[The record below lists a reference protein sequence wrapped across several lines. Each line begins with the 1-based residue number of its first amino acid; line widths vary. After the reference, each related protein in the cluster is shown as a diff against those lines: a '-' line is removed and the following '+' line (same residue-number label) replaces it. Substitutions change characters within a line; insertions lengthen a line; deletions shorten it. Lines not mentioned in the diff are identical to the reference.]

1 MGEVAGIAQ
10 MVEETLAGVLPPALA
25 GADPLV
31 RLSDRADYQSS
42 VALAARP
49 AGGTS
54 PRELAASIAARLPGA
69 VVSGPG
75 FLNLTVPD
83 ELIWSR
89 IALRVADPR
98 LGVGTP
104 LAGSRTVIDY
114 SAPNAAKAMHVGHLR
129 STVIG
134 DALARVLGFLGAEVI
149 RQNHLGDW
157 GTQFGMLIQYRM
169 EHPGTPDA
177 VLYHLTPADDAPES
191 GYNSV
196 LEATVAELVERG
208 VAVESQGA
216 WCVFLPGYSAPL
228 IVRKSDGG
236 FGYAATDLA
245 ALRYRI
251 RELAADRILYLMDSR
266 QAPHLAMVFATAR
279 RAGWLTDDVQV
290 VHVAFGTMLGKDG
303 KPFRSRAGDTVPL

>member
-31 RLSDRADYQSS
+31 RLSDRADFQSS

-157 GTQFGMLIQYRM
+157 GTQFGMLIQYLDERP
-169 EHPGTPDA
+169 EAHWHHDDIAAGTTTVSALDDLYRVARGVFDA
-177 VLYHLTPADDAPES
+177 DPAFADRARARVVALQAGDQTT
-191 GYNSV
+191 V
-196 LEATVAELVERG
+196 TRWRDIVAE
-208 VAVESQGA
+208 S
-216 WCVFLPGYSAPL
+216 
-228 IVRKSDGG
+228 
-236 FGYAATDLA
+236 
-245 ALRYRI
+245 
-251 RELAADRILYLMDSR
+251 ELA
-266 QAPHLAMVFATAR
+266 F
-279 RAGWLTDDVQV
+279 
-290 VHVAFGTMLGKDG
+290 
-303 KPFRSRAGDTVPL
+303 